1 MTDAAPFRYRLTFGK
16 TAAMRFT
23 GHLDLQRTVERTLR
37 RARLPL
43 GYTQGFSPHPRINLG
58 AALPLGC
65 TSEADLADIWLEM
78 ERPPGDVLRGLQESI
93 PPGLRVSSV
102 ERIVASAPA
111 LQAIIL
117 SSDYVIRLPPE
128 ESPQDLR
135 RHLQA
140 LLEASTLPRQRR
152 GRSYDLRPLIERLEA
167 TGRGDGVELGVRL
180 AAREGATGR
189 PEEVLLALGIDP
201 AEALI
206 HRRGLVLAGPEAEV

>member
-23 GHLDLQRTVERTLR
+23 GHLDLQRALERTLR

-65 TSEADLADIWLEM
+65 TSEADLADVWLEM
-78 ERPPGDVLRGLQESI
+78 ELPPGDVLCSLQEAC

-102 ERIVASAPA
+102 ERIVAGAPA

-117 SSDYVIRLPPE
+117 SSDYVIRLPPAE
-128 ESPQDLR
+128 FPQDLR
-135 RHLQA
+135 KRLQA

-167 TGRGDGVELGVRL
+167 TGRGDEVELGVRL

-189 PEEVLLALGIDP
+189 PEEVLLALAIDP
-201 AEALI
+201 SRAHI
-206 HRRGLVLAGPEAEV
+206 HRVRLVLRSAI